1 MLSVRKRRYGLLLLL
16 IGLLGLGVVACG
28 EKEQEGTPVEIS
40 YLNKS
45 ETKIVPEVHY
55 LQGTTTKEMIVE
67 VLTLL
72 GAVPENKELEA
83 TLPGS
88 INIVNYAY
96 EGTQVTVALGEKYKE
111 LPKTTEVL
119 TRAAIVRSLTSIPDV
134 NYVMITVNGEPL
146 LDTMGNAV
154 GIMTADMF
162 IDYAGQKSMDSYAQ
176 AKIRLY
182 FANETG
188 DGLIA
193 INRSLAFNMD
203 ISNISMERLV
213 VEQLLAG
220 PASDESYPTINPSTK
235 LLSITVKDGVCY
247 LNFSKD
253 ILTPINNVTSDV
265 TIYSIVNSLVELSN
279 VNKVEISIEGNKE
292 LKFRD
297 KYELTTLFERNL
309 DLVQ

>member
-1 MLSVRKRRYGLLLLL
+1 MLEARKRRYGILML
-16 IGLLGLGVVACG
+16 IGMLVLCLTACE
-28 EKEQEGTPVEIS
+28 EKEPQGTPVEIS

-45 ETKIVPEVHY
+45 ETKIVPELHY
-55 LQGTTTKEMIVE
+55 LQGTSTKEMIVE

-72 GAVPENKELEA
+72 SSVPDNKELES
-83 TLPGS
+83 TLPGG

-111 LPKTTEVL
+111 LTKTTEVL
-119 TRAAIVRSLTSIPDV
+119 TRAAIVRSLTSIPEV
-134 NYVMITVNGEPL
+134 NYVMLTINGEPL

-162 IDYAGQKSMDSYAQ
+162 IDYAGQKSTDSYAQ

-182 FANETG
+182 FANESG
-188 DGLIA
+188 DRLIA

-213 VEQLLAG
+213 VEQLMIG
-220 PASDESYPTINPSTK
+220 PVNDESYPTINPSTK
-235 LLSITVKDGVCY
+235 LLGITVKDGVCY

-253 ILTPINNVTSDV
+253 ILTPVNNVTSDV

-292 LKFRD
+292 IKFRD
-297 KYELTTLFERNL
+297 KYELTTLYERNL
-309 DLVQ
+309 DLIQ

>member
-1 MLSVRKRRYGLLLLL
+1 MLIVRKRRYGLLLL
-16 IGLLGLGVVACG
+16 IGLLVLCLTACG
-28 EKEQEGTPVEIS
+28 DKEQQGTPAEIS

-55 LQGTTTKEMIVE
+55 LQGTSTKEMIVE

-72 GAVPENKELEA
+72 SAVPNNKELEA
-83 TLPGS
+83 TLPGG
-88 INIVNYAY
+88 INIVNYAF

-111 LPKTTEVL
+111 LSKTTEVL
-119 TRAAIVRSLTSIPDV
+119 TRAAIVRSLTSIPEV
-134 NYVMITVNGEPL
+134 EYVMLTVNGEPL

-162 IDYAGQKSMDSYAQ
+162 IDYAGQKNTDSYEQ
-176 AKIRLY
+176 AKVRLY

-188 DGLIA
+188 DKLIA
-193 INRSLAFNMD
+193 VNRSLAFNMD

-220 PASDESYPTINPSTK
+220 PASDESYPTINPATK
-235 LLSITVKDGVCY
+235 LLGITVKDGVCY

-253 ILTPINNVTSDV
+253 ILTPVNNVTSDV

-292 LKFRD
+292 LKFLD
-297 KYELTTLFERNL
+297 KYELTTLYERNL

>member
-16 IGLLGLGVVACG
+16 IGLLSLGVVACG

-45 ETKIVPEVHY
+45 ETKIVPELHY
-55 LQGTTTKEMIVE
+55 LQGMTTKEMIVE

-162 IDYAGQKSMDSYAQ
+162 IDYAGQKSTDSYAQ

>member
-1 MLSVRKRRYGLLLLL
+1 MLSVRKRRYGLMLLL

-72 GAVPENKELEA
+72 SAVPENKELEA

-119 TRAAIVRSLTSIPDV
+119 TRAAIVRSLTAIPDV

>member
-1 MLSVRKRRYGLLLLL
+1 MLKIRKRRYGVLLLL
-16 IGLLGLGVVACG
+16 IGLLSFWAAACG
-28 EKEQEGTPVEIS
+28 EEEQQGTPVEIS

-55 LQGTTTKEMIVE
+55 LQGASTKEMIVE

-72 GAVPENKELEA
+72 SAVPDNKELEA

-134 NYVMITVNGEPL
+134 NYVMVTVNGEPL

-162 IDYAGQKSMDSYAQ
+162 IDYAGQKSTDSYAQ

-182 FANETG
+182 FANEAG
-188 DGLIA
+188 DGLVA

-213 VEQLLAG
+213 IEQLLSG
-220 PASDESYPTINPSTK
+220 PANDESYPTINPSTK

-253 ILTPINNVTSDV
+253 ILTPVNNVTSDV

-309 DLVQ
+309 DLVR

>member
-1 MLSVRKRRYGLLLLL
+1 MLIVRKRRYGLLLL
-16 IGLLGLGVVACG
+16 IGLLVLCLIACG
-28 EKEQEGTPVEIS
+28 DKEQQGTPAEIS

-55 LQGTTTKEMIVE
+55 LQGTSTKEMIVE

-72 GAVPENKELEA
+72 SAVPNNKELEA
-83 TLPGS
+83 TLPGG
-88 INIVNYAY
+88 INIVNYAF

-111 LPKTTEVL
+111 LSKTTEVL
-119 TRAAIVRSLTSIPDV
+119 TRAAIVRSLTSIPEV
-134 NYVMITVNGEPL
+134 EYVMLTVNGEPL

-162 IDYAGQKSMDSYAQ
+162 IDYAGQKNTDSYEQ
-176 AKIRLY
+176 AKVRLY

-188 DGLIA
+188 DKLIA

-220 PASDESYPTINPSTK
+220 PASDESYPTINPATK
-235 LLSITVKDGVCY
+235 LLGITVKDGVCY

-253 ILTPINNVTSDV
+253 ILTPVNNVTSDV

-292 LKFRD
+292 LKFLD
-297 KYELTTLFERNL
+297 KYELTTLYERNL

>member
-1 MLSVRKRRYGLLLLL
+1 MSKMKKRRYGLLLFISLFVL
-16 IGLLGLGVVACG
+16 CMTACG
-28 EKEQEGTPVEIS
+28 ETKQQGTLVEIS

-45 ETKIVPEVHY
+45 ETKIVPEEHY
-55 LQGTTTKEMIVE
+55 LQGTSTKEMIVE

-72 GAVPENKELEA
+72 SAVPHNKELEA
-83 TLPGS
+83 TLPGG

-111 LPKTTEVL
+111 LAKTTEVL
-119 TRAAIVRSLTSIPDV
+119 TRAAIVRSLTSIPEV
-134 NYVMITVNGEPL
+134 NYVMLTVNGEPL

-162 IDYAGQKSMDSYAQ
+162 IDYAGQKNTDSYEQ

-182 FANETG
+182 FTNETG
-188 DGLIA
+188 DKLIA

-220 PASDESYPTINPSTK
+220 PANDESYPTVNPSTK
-235 LLSITVKDGVCY
+235 LLGITVKDGVCY

-253 ILTPINNVTSDV
+253 IVTPVNNVTSDV

-297 KYELTTLFERNL
+297 KYELTTLYERNL

>member
-1 MLSVRKRRYGLLLLL
+1 MLKIRKRRYGVLLLL
-16 IGLLGLGVVACG
+16 IGLLSFWVAACG
-28 EKEQEGTPVEIS
+28 EEEQQGTPVEIS

-55 LQGTTTKEMIVE
+55 LQGTSTKEMIVE

-72 GAVPENKELEA
+72 NAVPDNKELEA

-134 NYVMITVNGEPL
+134 NYVMVTVNGEPL

-162 IDYAGQKSMDSYAQ
+162 IDYAGQKSTDSYAQ

-182 FANETG
+182 FANEAG
-188 DGLIA
+188 DGLVA

-213 VEQLLAG
+213 IEQLLTG
-220 PASDESYPTINPSTK
+220 PANDESYPTINPSAK

-253 ILTPINNVTSDV
+253 ILTPVNNVTSDV

-279 VNKVEISIEGNKE
+279 VNKVEISIEGSKE

-309 DLVQ
+309 DLVR

>member
-1 MLSVRKRRYGLLLLL
+1 MLKIRKRRYGVLLLL
-16 IGLLGLGVVACG
+16 IGLLSFWVAACG
-28 EKEQEGTPVEIS
+28 EEEQQGTPVEIS

-55 LQGTTTKEMIVE
+55 LQGTSTKEMIVE

-72 GAVPENKELEA
+72 SAVPDNKELEA

-134 NYVMITVNGEPL
+134 NYVMVTVNGEPL

-162 IDYAGQKSMDSYAQ
+162 IDYAGQKSTDSYAQ

-182 FANETG
+182 FANEAG
-188 DGLIA
+188 DGLVA

-213 VEQLLAG
+213 IEQLLTG
-220 PASDESYPTINPSTK
+220 PANDESYPTINPSTK

-253 ILTPINNVTSDV
+253 ILTPVNNVTSDV

-279 VNKVEISIEGNKE
+279 VNKVEISIEGSKE

-309 DLVQ
+309 DLVR

>member
-1 MLSVRKRRYGLLLLL
+1 MLIVRKRRYGLLLL
-16 IGLLGLGVVACG
+16 IGLLVLCLTACG
-28 EKEQEGTPVEIS
+28 DKEQQGTPAEIS

-55 LQGTTTKEMIVE
+55 LQGTSTKEMIVE

-72 GAVPENKELEA
+72 SAVPNNKELEA
-83 TLPGS
+83 TLPGG
-88 INIVNYAY
+88 INIVNYAF

-111 LPKTTEVL
+111 LSKTTEVL
-119 TRAAIVRSLTSIPDV
+119 TRAAIVRSLTSIPEV
-134 NYVMITVNGEPL
+134 EYVMLTVNGEPL

-162 IDYAGQKSMDSYAQ
+162 IDYAGQKNTDSYEQ
-176 AKIRLY
+176 AKVRLY

-188 DGLIA
+188 DKLIA

-220 PASDESYPTINPSTK
+220 PASDESYPTINPATK
-235 LLSITVKDGVCY
+235 LLGITVKDGVCY

-253 ILTPINNVTSDV
+253 ILTPVNNVTSDV

-292 LKFRD
+292 LKFLD
-297 KYELTTLFERNL
+297 KYELTTLYERNL

>member
-1 MLSVRKRRYGLLLLL
+1 MLKIRKRRYGVLLLL
-16 IGLLGLGVVACG
+16 IGLLSFWVAACG
-28 EKEQEGTPVEIS
+28 EEEQQGTPVEIS

-55 LQGTTTKEMIVE
+55 LQGTSTKEMIVE
-67 VLTLL
+67 ALTLL
-72 GAVPENKELEA
+72 NAVPDNKELEA

-134 NYVMITVNGEPL
+134 NYVMVTVNGEPL

-162 IDYAGQKSMDSYAQ
+162 IDYAGQKSTDSYAQ

-182 FANETG
+182 FANEAG
-188 DGLIA
+188 DGLVA

-213 VEQLLAG
+213 IEQLLTG
-220 PASDESYPTINPSTK
+220 PANDESYPTINPSAK

-253 ILTPINNVTSDV
+253 ILTPVNNVTSDV

-279 VNKVEISIEGNKE
+279 VNKVEISIEGSKE

-309 DLVQ
+309 DLVR

>member
-1 MLSVRKRRYGLLLLL
+1 MAEVRKRKYGLLLLL
-16 IGLLGLGVVACG
+16 LGILAFCMVACG
-28 EKEQEGTPVEIS
+28 EKEQQGTPVEIS
-40 YLNKS
+40 YLNKN
-45 ETKIVPEVHY
+45 ETKIIPEVHY

-72 GAVPENKELEA
+72 CSVPDNKELEA
-83 TLPGS
+83 TLSGS

-111 LPKTTEVL
+111 LAKTTEVL

-146 LDTMGNAV
+146 LDTMGNAI

-162 IDYAGQKSMDSYAQ
+162 IDYAGQKSTDSYAQ

-182 FANETG
+182 FANEAG

-220 PASDESYPTINPSTK
+220 PASEESHPTINPSTK

>member
-45 ETKIVPEVHY
+45 ETKIVPELHY
-55 LQGTTTKEMIVE
+55 LQGMTTKEMIVE

-162 IDYAGQKSMDSYAQ
+162 IDYAGQKSTDSYAQ

>member
-162 IDYAGQKSMDSYAQ
+162 IDYAGQKSTDSYAQ

-220 PASDESYPTINPSTK
+220 PASDESYPTINQSTK

>member
-1 MLSVRKRRYGLLLLL
+1 MAEVRKRKYGLLLLL
-16 IGLLGLGVVACG
+16 GILAFCMVACG
-28 EKEQEGTPVEIS
+28 EKEQQGTPVEIS
-40 YLNKS
+40 YLNKN

-72 GAVPENKELEA
+72 CSVPDNKELEA
-83 TLPGS
+83 TLSGS

-111 LPKTTEVL
+111 LAKTTEVL

-146 LDTMGNAV
+146 LDTMGNAI

-162 IDYAGQKSMDSYAQ
+162 IDYAGQKSTDSYAQ

-182 FANETG
+182 FANEAG

-220 PASDESYPTINPSTK
+220 PASEESHPTINPSTK

>member
-1 MLSVRKRRYGLLLLL
+1 MLKIRKRRYGVLLLL
-16 IGLLGLGVVACG
+16 IGLLSFWVAACG
-28 EKEQEGTPVEIS
+28 EEEQQGTSVEIS

-55 LQGTTTKEMIVE
+55 LQGTSTKEMIVE

-72 GAVPENKELEA
+72 SAVPDNKELEA

-134 NYVMITVNGEPL
+134 NYVMLTVNGEPL

-162 IDYAGQKSMDSYAQ
+162 IDYAGQKSTDSYAQ

-182 FANETG
+182 FANEAG
-188 DGLIA
+188 DGLVA

-213 VEQLLAG
+213 IEQLLTG
-220 PASDESYPTINPSTK
+220 PANDESYPTINPSTK

-253 ILTPINNVTSDV
+253 ILTPVNNVTSDV

-279 VNKVEISIEGNKE
+279 VNKVEISIEGSKE

-309 DLVQ
+309 DLVR

>member
-16 IGLLGLGVVACG
+16 IGLLVLGAAACG
-28 EKEQEGTPVEIS
+28 EKEQEGIPVEIS

-72 GAVPENKELEA
+72 GAVPQNKELEA

-119 TRAAIVRSLTSIPDV
+119 TRAAIVRSLTAIPDV

-162 IDYAGQKSMDSYAQ
+162 IDYAGQKNTDSYAQ

-220 PASDESYPTINPSTK
+220 PASEESYPTINSSTK

-279 VNKVEISIEGNKE
+279 VNKVEIAIEGNKE

-309 DLVQ
+309 ELVQ

>member
-1 MLSVRKRRYGLLLLL
+1 MLKIRKRRYGVLLLL
-16 IGLLGLGVVACG
+16 IGLLSFWVAACG
-28 EKEQEGTPVEIS
+28 EEEQQGTSVEIS

-55 LQGTTTKEMIVE
+55 LQGTSTKEMIVE

-72 GAVPENKELEA
+72 SAVPDNKELEA

-134 NYVMITVNGEPL
+134 NYVMVTVNGEPL

-162 IDYAGQKSMDSYAQ
+162 IDYAGQKSTDSYAQ

-182 FANETG
+182 FANEAG
-188 DGLIA
+188 DGLVA

-213 VEQLLAG
+213 IEQLLTG
-220 PASDESYPTINPSTK
+220 PANDESYPTINPSTK

-253 ILTPINNVTSDV
+253 ILTPVNNVTSDV

-279 VNKVEISIEGNKE
+279 VNKVEISIEGSKE

-309 DLVQ
+309 DLVR

>member
-1 MLSVRKRRYGLLLLL
+1 MSKVRKRRYGFWLLLVLFV
-16 IGLLGLGVVACG
+16 LGITACG
-28 EKEQEGTPVEIS
+28 AKEQQGTPVEIS

-45 ETKIVPEVHY
+45 ETKIVPETHY

-72 GAVPENKELEA
+72 CSVPENKELEA
-83 TLPGS
+83 TLPGG

-119 TRAAIVRSLTSIPDV
+119 TRAAIVRSLTAIPDV
-134 NYVMITVNGEPL
+134 NYVMITINGEPL
-146 LDTMGNAV
+146 LDTMGTAV

-162 IDYAGQKSMDSYAQ
+162 IDYAGQKNTDSYAQ

-220 PASDESYPTINPSTK
+220 PASEESYPTINPSTK

-253 ILTPINNVTSDV
+253 ILTPVNNVTSDV
-265 TIYSIVNSLVELSN
+265 TVYSIVNSLVELNN